1 MEQNSARLN
10 YLMQAYA
17 ERRITRQELDELL
30 ELTQLEQRGEIDEKL
45 MQIRWHNMVTDEN
58 EEIEHQRIFENIT
71 ADRRYLETTGTIR
84 IHRWKKLFAYAAAV
98 LVLFGI
104 GITIH
109 ITQKYKEQSILASAL
124 SKNNIQPGG
133 KKAVLTLSDGS
144 TVSLEM
150 ASIGKL
156 SFADNLEIGHKPGQL
171 SYHEVGANHENVIN
185 TVTTPKGGEYEL
197 ILQDGTKVW
206 LNAGSKITY
215 PVVFNGNDRRV
226 FISGEAYFEVA
237 KNPKKPFIVEAD
249 GTQVRVLGTHFNVSA
264 YKDDGFVKTTLIEG
278 GVKVSYQGKSALLKP
293 NQESISG
300 KSANGITLADVDT
313 EQALAWK
320 NGYFMFKN
328 EDIHSVMTKVAR
340 WYDLELFY
348 QGDFKGKTFG
358 GTLSRFGNIKDL
370 LKTIELT
377 QDVHFSIQGRRV
389 TVMP

>member
-1 MEQNSARLN
+1 
-10 YLMQAYA
+10 MQAYA
-17 ERRITRQELDELL
+17 EKRISRQELDELL
-30 ELTQLEQRGEIDEKL
+30 ELTQLEQQEEIDEKIMEL
-45 MQIRWHNMVTDEN
+45 RWNNMSPDEN
-58 EEIEHQRIFENIT
+58 EEIAHQKIFENIT
-71 ADRRYLETTGTIR
+71 ADRRFTNGSRQVRLHNR
-84 IHRWKKLFAYAAAV
+84 RKLLAYAATV
-98 LVLFGI
+98 LILCGI
-104 GITIH
+104 GLTIYLGRKQTGQTPLITADF
-109 ITQKYKEQSILASAL
+109 KR
-124 SKNNIQPGG
+124 NIVPGG
-133 KKAVLTLSDGS
+133 KKAMLTLSDGS
-144 TVSLEM
+144 TVSLET
-150 ASIGKL
+150 ASLGRL
-156 SFADNLEIGHKPGQL
+156 SLAGDLELSHKPGQL
-171 SYHEVGANHENVIN
+171 SYDLVEAAQQGAEN
-185 TVTTPKGGEYEL
+185 TVNTPMGGEYEL

-215 PVVFNGNDRRV
+215 PVVFNGNERRV
-226 FISGEAYFEVA
+226 HISGEAYFEVA
-237 KNPKKPFIVEAD
+237 RNAKKPFIVEAG
-249 GTQVRVLGTHFNVSA
+249 GTLIRVLGTHFNVSA
-264 YKDDGFVKTTLIEG
+264 YKEDGFVKTTLVEG

-300 KSANGITLADVDT
+300 KSAEGITLADVDT